1 MSSHPAALRSGYV
14 FAAGTVMIW
23 SGFVLL
29 SRMAGKS
36 SLNGNDLVALRFAT
50 AATILLPFWVCKWR
64 VALLDRRLLMLALT
78 GGLGYTLLAYWSF
91 HFAPAAHGA
100 VLLSGALPFFVAGVA
115 WALHGEPLRPQIR
128 HALVPIAAGV
138 VCLALHSLKG
148 LGESWPGDLMLL
160 GASLLWAFY
169 TVLVRRWG
177 FSPVHTTIGVTLL
190 SAVLFLPVYL
200 LLLPKGITNAPLN
213 AIITQAVYQGVI
225 VAIVAMVL
233 YMQALSRLG
242 PLRLGTV
249 MATVPAIAGTG
260 ATLLLGEPFSL
271 WLVAGLVLT
280 SVGAWLGTR

>member
-1 MSSHPAALRSGYV
+1 MSSHPAALRSGYA
-14 FAAGTVMIW
+14 FAAGTVLIW

-50 AATILLPFWVCKWR
+50 AAAILFPFWVCKWR
-64 VALLDRRLLMLALT
+64 VPLLDARLLALALA

-100 VLLSGALPFFVAGVA
+100 VLLSGVLPFFVAGVA

-138 VCLALHSLKG
+138 ACLALHSLNG

-160 GASLLWAFY
+160 AASLLWAVY

-177 FSPVHTTIGVTLL
+177 FSPVETTMGVTLL
-190 SAVLFLPVYL
+190 SAALFLPVYVF
-200 LLLPKGITNAPLN
+200 LLPKGIGHAPMS
-213 AIITQAVYQGVI
+213 AIITQAFYQGVI

-242 PLRLGTV
+242 PLRLGTA

-260 ATLLLGEPFSL
+260 ATLILGEPFSL
-271 WLVAGLVLT
+271 WLIAGLVLT
-280 SVGAWLGTR
+280 SIGAWLGTR